1 MWELY
6 KVFLPGEKIQLE
18 VVNKQGEIDQL
29 SSQITEVNSD
39 GTFDILTPIYKNKI
53 VNLLNE
59 TKLDVV
65 LPKGNAI
72 YSFKALII
80 GKSFR
85 KISSMRIEALSDM
98 EKTQR
103 RGFYR
108 MRIIKEVTVKK
119 IENLEEKRFGSPVNG
134 TILDISAGGGMFTC
148 GADFFEGDL
157 LEFDF
162 EIRGRRIAL
171 LGRIKRKRLNDINT
185 RYNHSYGVRFHN
197 ITEPERNEIAKFV
210 IEEQRRL
217 IKKGLK

>member
-1 MWELY
+1 MRELY
-6 KVFLPGEKIQLE
+6 KVFLPGEKIQIE
-18 VVNKQGEIDQL
+18 IINKQGEIDQL
-29 SSQITEVNSD
+29 SSQITEVNQD

-65 LPKGNAI
+65 LTKGNAI
-72 YSFKALII
+72 YSLKAQII
-80 GKSFR
+80 GKNFR
-85 KISSMRIEALSDM
+85 KISSMKIEALSDM

-119 IENLEEKRFGSPVNG
+119 IENLEEKRFGSPVKG

-148 GADFFEGDL
+148 TADFFEGDL
-157 LEFDF
+157 LELDF

-171 LGRIKRKRLNDINT
+171 LARIKRKLLNDVNS

-197 ITEPERNEIAKFV
+197 ITEPERNEISKFV